1 MTHRSTR
8 IADLRRADRD
18 RQRRKR
24 ERMKELGIPAP
35 HQVDYALSE
44 AVSFAL
50 QIAIADKQGVRAQ
63 AASQQISFGLVFS
76 TALDI
81 LVRRLRFER
90 EHALAALRS
99 RVAKRPEHLNPYWI
113 PHLPAVARPQA
124 PDLS

>member
-8 IADLRRADRD
+8 IADIRRADRD

-24 ERMKELGIPAP
+24 ERMKQLGIPAP
-35 HQVDYALSE
+35 HQLDYALSE

-50 QIAIADKQGVRAQ
+50 QIAIAGKQGVRAQ
-63 AASQQISFGLVFS
+63 ASTQQISFGLVFS

-81 LVRRLRFER
+81 LVRRLRFDR
-90 EHALAALRS
+90 DHALAALRA

-113 PHLPAVARPQA
+113 PHLPAVERQQA
-124 PDLS
+124 TDVS